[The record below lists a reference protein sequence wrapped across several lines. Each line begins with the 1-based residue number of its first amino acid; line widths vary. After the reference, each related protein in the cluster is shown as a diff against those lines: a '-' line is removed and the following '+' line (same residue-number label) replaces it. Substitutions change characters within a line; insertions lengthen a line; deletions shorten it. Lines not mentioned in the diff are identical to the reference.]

1 MGEEVV
7 ADYIGMKSD
16 EYTYEVQKRMDD
28 GTYTIATSS
37 SNLQEAMQVAMHQ
50 AQSAKIEHRVVRI
63 PVLKGEVVAIFP
75 PIY

>member
-1 MGEEVV
+1 
-7 ADYIGMKSD
+7 MKKD
-16 EYTYEVQKRMDD
+16 DYTYEVQKRMDD

-50 AQSAKIEHRVVRI
+50 AQSARIEHRVVRI

-75 PIY
+75 PIHS